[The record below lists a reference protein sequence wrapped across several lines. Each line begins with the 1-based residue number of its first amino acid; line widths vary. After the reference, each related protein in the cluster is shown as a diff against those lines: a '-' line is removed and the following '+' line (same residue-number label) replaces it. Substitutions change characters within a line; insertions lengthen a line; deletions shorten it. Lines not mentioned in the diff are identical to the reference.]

1 MKLLR
6 HILSHLFLISIFIVV
21 ISVFYYRTFLFPV
34 DVVDKVEGYVVK
46 IYPDALKFK
55 SHRQYF
61 WARAEKVHP
70 EQQLEIASDKPAI
83 SEPVEIK
90 NKQAAVVQE
99 NTITVPDDK
108 KEKEAEVVAMVEA
121 ELSQVVADIVQE
133 PVQVVTAP
141 IVETEKTM
149 PAVQHAEVK
158 DSDTSS
164 ERELLISARSAFNK
178 GDMKNCE
185 KYYQQ
190 LSELDNDNPD
200 IFGELGN
207 VYYSQG
213 KWSEAAQAYY
223 EAATRLI
230 ENGNRNQVMYL
241 HRVMQGLDADYAEK
255 LAQLIRKN
263 S

>member
-21 ISVFYYRTFLFPV
+21 ISVFYYRSFLLPS
-34 DVVDKVEGYVVK
+34 DTVDKVEGYVVK

-61 WARAEKVHP
+61 WARAEKTKP
-70 EQQLEIASDKPAI
+70 EQQLEIVSDKPAI
-83 SEPVEIK
+83 SEPVEI
-90 NKQAAVVQE
+90 NNNQVAVLQE
-99 NTITVPDDK
+99 NTTTVPGDK
-108 KEKEAEVVAMVEA
+108 KEKEVVVLAEVE
-121 ELSQVVADIVQE
+121 QPKVVVDTTQE
-133 PVQVVTAP
+133 PVQVVTVP
-141 IVETEKTM
+141 VVEPEKTI
-149 PAVQHAEVK
+149 PEVKRTEVK

-164 ERELLISARSAFNK
+164 ERELLISARSAFNN
-178 GDMKNCE
+178 GDMKNSE

-230 ENGNRNQVMYL
+230 EHGNKSQVMYL
-241 HRVMQGLDADYAEK
+241 QRVMQGLDADYAEK